1 MYYVYVLKL
10 RDSSYYVGYTDNLK
24 ERISQHKRGMVKT
37 TRKNLPLSLEF
48 YCAFAK
54 KYKATAFERYLKEG
68 SGFAFRNKHL
78 V

>member
-1 MYYVYVLKL
+1 
-10 RDSSYYVGYTDNLK
+10 
-24 ERISQHKRGMVKT
+24 MVKT
-37 TRKNLPLSLEF
+37 TRKNLPLSLKF